1 MCLLGALCVVC
12 MMCIVCSVCI
22 VCIVC
27 IVYCILLFC
36 VCVLYLSTFVEPSA
50 MLLLY
55 HALVYTHEQTSPGAR
70 SSLQLTLGSVAKTP
84 LNASRRNTTFI
95 RKHM

>member
-1 MCLLGALCVVC
+1 
-12 MMCIVCSVCI
+12 
-22 VCIVC
+22 
-27 IVYCILLFC
+27 
-36 VCVLYLSTFVEPSA
+36 